1 MMRAFSGTAILLTL
15 AAGVLRGEDLP
26 KTVAESSEYR
36 ATSKHQDVV
45 AFCDRLVTA
54 SPLIRRSSLG
64 TSQEGRELP
73 LLIVADPPIAN
84 PAEAARSGKLI
95 VFAMGNIHAGEVDG
109 KEALLML
116 ARDLATAPNHPL
128 LKDLIFVFAPIFNAD
143 GNEKISKANRT
154 EQAGP
159 VDGVGVRANAQGFD
173 LNRDFIKLESPEVRA
188 LVRFLNEWDPAVIID
203 CHTTNGSYHRYTMTY
218 EGGRCPAGDAPL
230 ITFVRDR
237 FLSDVTRR
245 FEKASGY
252 HAYFYGNFAAGH
264 SRWETVSPEPRFGTH
279 YVGLRNRIAVLSES
293 YSYAPFK
300 DRVRGSYELV
310 KAIAE
315 QSAENKEQVRRI
327 LNDARDRSGAGGKDP
342 MEVILRH
349 RDAPVGRPHEL
360 LGYVE
365 KTEAGRHIA
374 TSEFKTYEVQ
384 YWGGTEA
391 TLAVRRPYAYLIPAK
406 YTKVIENLQ
415 SHGIKLEKLR
425 TKSEL
430 DIEPFRVDKISR
442 AAIFQK
448 HLLLTQIFYMLVI
461 S

>member
-1 MMRAFSGTAILLTL
+1 MFI
-15 AAGVLRGEDLP
+15 
-26 KTVAESSEYR
+26 
-36 ATSKHQDVV
+36 TSQ
-45 AFCDRLVTA
+45 
-54 SPLIRRSSLG
+54 LIR
-64 TSQEGRELP
+64 
-73 LLIVADPPIAN
+73 
-84 PAEAARSGKLI
+84 
-95 VFAMGNIHAGEVDG
+95 
-109 KEALLML
+109 
-116 ARDLATAPNHPL
+116 
-128 LKDLIFVFAPIFNAD
+128 D
-143 GNEKISKANRT
+143 GNFT
-154 EQAGP
+154 
-159 VDGVGVRANAQGFD
+159 
-173 LNRDFIKLESPEVRA
+173 
-188 LVRFLNEWDPAVIID
+188 
-203 CHTTNGSYHRYTMTY
+203 
-218 EGGRCPAGDAPL
+218 
-230 ITFVRDR
+230 
-237 FLSDVTRR
+237 
-245 FEKASGY
+245 
-252 HAYFYGNFAAGH
+252 AGH

-442 AAIFQK
+442 EAIFQK
-448 HLLLTQIFYMLVI
+448 HLLVTLEGTTRSEKRVIDAGTYLVRTAQPLG
-461 S
+461 SLAVYLLEAQSSDGLATWNFFDDDLKEGKEFPVLRLSTGTASQ